1 MAVTVKG
8 ESRKE
13 ELSTEEA
20 LEKRV
25 ESLNKMEA
33 DIKAKCDQLDKTAA
47 NLSAREASLQ
57 ETFDQREKE
66 LSDKLEKRKQ
76 DLDKVMGLT
85 QDSDLFLRFYENVNQ
100 IYTIWCASKG
110 SSVGL
115 IESIQKIL
123 DARESIRKD
132 EV

>member
-13 ELSTEEA
+13 VLNTEEA

-57 ETFDQREKE
+57 ETLDQREKE